1 MCDLSFISLYRQDS
15 GEFMPFRTNQKSAF
29 NHEINVVDAPAEST
43 HSAVLLYRR
52 RLAAL
57 LVAPIRNQ
65 QTAVAEQKPAAQ
77 WRSQHRPS
85 VCGQKSLL
93 AHRSCS
99 DFTDSGCEILVSFHG
114 SDLTA
119 GPTRSSRCS
128 TSIRNS
134 HRLFLFLS

>member
-43 HSAVLLYRR
+43 HSAVLSYRR